1 MSCWFLFGTVEEAA
15 EEDDDD
21 EVEGFSCWKKELA

>member
-15 EEDDDD
+15 ADEEDEDE
-21 EVEGFSCWKKELA
+21 EVEGFSCGKGK